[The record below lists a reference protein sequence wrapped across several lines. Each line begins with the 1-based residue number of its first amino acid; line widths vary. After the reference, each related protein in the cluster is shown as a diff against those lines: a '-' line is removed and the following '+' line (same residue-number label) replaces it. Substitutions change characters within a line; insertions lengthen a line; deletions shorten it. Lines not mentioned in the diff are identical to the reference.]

1 MKKIIF
7 GAVSLLAPVL
17 ALAATNLS
25 DVDNIIGTIRSLISQ
40 ALPIIIALAVLVLMY
55 GILKFIMS
63 AGEEEKREEGKKY
76 MLWGIIGLAVMV
88 SIWGLVNIL
97 TTSANLTTPGTIA
110 VPTIP
115 IQP

>member
-7 GAVSLLAPVL
+7 GALSLLAPVL
-17 ALAATNLS
+17 ASAATTISN
-25 DVDNIIGTIRSLISQ
+25 VDNIIATIRSLISQ

-63 AGEEEKREEGKKY
+63 AGEEEKREEGKKF

-97 TTSANLTTPGTIA
+97 ITSASLSPDVGA
-110 VPTIP
+110 VPAIP
-115 IQP
+115 VQPK